1 MRPEKQLLLDE
12 INDLIDSSKSIIVT
26 KYNRLTPQLS
36 WDFTEE
42 LSKSKSIFKIVKKR
56 IFYKAA
62 EVKDLPFH
70 SDKFDGHVGVVF
82 IEGDSLDATKTVV
95 NFQKNNED
103 ALELL
108 VGQIDGSLCSSGDIF
123 ELSTLPGKDE
133 MRSLLLGLFE
143 APMAQTLSTM
153 ESLLTSVMHCLEN
166 KKDKEL
172 EK

>member
-42 LSKSKSIFKIVKKR
+42 LSKSKSSYKVVKKT

-62 EVKDLPFH
+62 QAKDLPFQ

-82 IEGDSLDATKTVV
+82 IEGDSLEATKTVV
-95 NFQKNNED
+95 DFQKNNENV
-103 ALELL
+103 LELL

-123 ELSTLPGKDE
+123 KLSALPGKDE
-133 MRSLLLGLFE
+133 MRSQLLGLFE

-153 ESLLTSVMHCLEN
+153 ESLLTSLMHCLEN
-166 KKDKEL
+166 KKDKDL
-172 EK
+172 TK